1 MGNIL
6 MTGSTGFLGK
16 HILDEIRDD
25 VTTLGRKN
33 CDILSDF
40 VTDPYLKIKG
50 NYEIIIH
57 AAGKAHLIPV
67 TNEQKKE
74 FYDINVQGTKNLL
87 DGIERA
93 PVLPKAFVF
102 ISSVAVYGKETG
114 LLINEDTPLLAADPY
129 GGSKVEAEKL
139 ILNWCAKNNITCTIL
154 RLPLLA
160 GPNPPGNLES
170 IIKGIKAGY
179 YFNIDGGK
187 AKKSIVL
194 AKDVA
199 KIIPIVA
206 QIGGIYNLTDR
217 YHPDFSELSQFIAKQ
232 LGKSK
237 PLNMP
242 GWFAKVLAKSGDF
255 IGPKF
260 PIDSKKLEKITSN
273 LTFDDS
279 RAVSSF
285 NWTPV
290 PVLDGFKIT

>member
-16 HILDEIRDD
+16 HILNKNRNE

-40 VTDPYLKIKG
+40 VNDPYLTIKDS
-50 NYEIIIH
+50 YETIIH
-57 AAGKAHLIPV
+57 AAGKAHSIPV
-67 TNEQKKE
+67 TDEQKKE

-87 DGIERA
+87 NGIERA
-93 PVLPKAFVF
+93 PSLPKAFVF

-114 LLINEDTPLLAADPY
+114 HLINEDTPLLAADPY
-129 GGSKVEAEKL
+129 GDSKVEAEKL
-139 ILNWCAKNNITCTIL
+139 ILNWCTKNNITCTIL

-194 AKDVA
+194 ATDVA
-199 KIIPIVA
+199 SIITVVSK
-206 QIGGIYNLTDR
+206 IGGIYNLTDR
-217 YHPDFSELSQFIAKQ
+217 YHPDFSELSQSIAKQ
-232 LGKSK
+232 MGKSK
-237 PLNMP
+237 PLNIP
-242 GWFAKVLAKSGDF
+242 GWFAKILARSGDL
-255 IGPKF
+255 IGSKF
-260 PIDSKKLEKITSN
+260 PIDSKRLQKITSD

-279 RAVSSF
+279 RAVSKF
-285 NWTPV
+285 NWNPER
-290 PVLDGFKIT
+290 VLDGFKII